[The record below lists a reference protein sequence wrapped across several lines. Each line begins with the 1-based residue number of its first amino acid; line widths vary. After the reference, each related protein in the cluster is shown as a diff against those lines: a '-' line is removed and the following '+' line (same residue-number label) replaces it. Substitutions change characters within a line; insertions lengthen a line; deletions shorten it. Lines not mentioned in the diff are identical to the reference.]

1 MRRPRT
7 PVLEPASRDYVR
19 GFGWQLSLKIGEGE
33 VDSFMRQCPG
43 YSHSNSISFTEFLVR
58 ALVVHVLSV

>member
-1 MRRPRT
+1 MRRSRT
-7 PVLEPASRDYVR
+7 YVLEPTSRDCVQ

-33 VDSFMRQCPG
+33 VDSFMRQCPD
-43 YSHSNSISFTEFLVR
+43 YSPSNFISFTEFLVR